1 MIRSAAESTARHLLD
16 IVRER
21 PGARTVQGSSAA
33 LRGGNNL
40 YLWQWAHLER
50 RVGRRAAVLRSTT
63 MPDWIEEFPLLGD
76 LTIDEKEISRLDRRR
91 FATRFY
97 FDHDFNRA
105 QNRDF
110 CGALVESSDSFRA
123 RRSRVR
129 AQITRETLV
138 VNVRR
143 GDYYEVPEFYARFGL
158 DIRNHI
164 ADAVELARQ
173 AGRPAD
179 DVLVVSDDVD
189 WCHRELTP
197 VLGDIRTL
205 EGRFSPFDDLAALSA
220 ATTMVLANSTFSYWG
235 SHLASA
241 FDHEHLAIA
250 PSHHEIAPDGSL
262 IAPMFD
268 PSWPRTEYSPLRG
281 ASG

>member
-1 MIRSAAESTARHLLD
+1 MIRSAAESTARSLLN

-21 PGARTVQGSSAA
+21 PGARTIQGSSDAI
-33 LRGGNNL
+33 RGGNNL
-40 YLWQWAHLER
+40 YLWQWAHIEQR
-50 RVGRRAAVLRSTT
+50 AGRRAAVLRSTT
-63 MPDWIEEFPLLGD
+63 MPEWIEEFPLLGD
-76 LTIDEKEISRLDRRR
+76 LTVDQKDVSLLDRRR
-91 FATRFY
+91 FATRFF
-97 FDHDFNRA
+97 FDHDFDRA

-110 CGALVESSDSFRA
+110 CLALVDSSNSFRA

-143 GDYYEVPEFYARFGL
+143 GDYYEVPEFFARFGL
-158 DIRNHI
+158 DICSHV
-164 ADAVELARQ
+164 ADAVRLVRQ
-173 AGRPAD
+173 AGRPVD

-189 WCHRELTP
+189 WCRRELTS

-205 EGRFSPFDDLAALSA
+205 EGRSSPFDDLATLSS
-220 ATTMVLANSTFSYWG
+220 ATTLILANSTFSYWG
-235 SHLASA
+235 SHLASSLN
-241 FDHEHLAIA
+241 DEHLAIA

-281 ASG
+281 ATG

>member
-1 MIRSAAESTARHLLD
+1 MIRSAAENTTRRLLG

-21 PGARTVQGSSAA
+21 PGARTVQGSSDAI
-33 LRGGNNL
+33 RGGNNL

-50 RVGRRAAVLRSTT
+50 RAGRRAAVLSSAT

-76 LTIDEKEISRLDRRR
+76 LTIDEKDVSRLDRRR
-91 FATRFY
+91 FATRFF
-97 FDHDFNRA
+97 FDHDFDRE

-110 CGALVESSDSFRA
+110 CGALVASSDSFRT

-129 AQITRETLV
+129 AQIAPETLV

-143 GDYYEVPEFYARFGL
+143 GDYYEVPEFFARFGL
-158 DIRNHI
+158 DIHRHI
-164 ADAVELARQ
+164 AEAVDLVQQ
-173 AGRPAD
+173 AGRPVD

-189 WCHRELTP
+189 WCRRELTP
-197 VLGDIRTL
+197 LLGKIRTL
-205 EGRFSPFDDLAALSA
+205 DGRSSPFDDLAALSA
-220 ATTMVLANSTFSYWG
+220 ATTLVLANSTFSYWG
-235 SHLASA
+235 SHLASV
-241 FDHEHLAIA
+241 FDDEHFAIA

-268 PSWPRTEYSPLRG
+268 PEWPRTDYSPLRG
-281 ASG
+281 ATG